1 MRILSASF
9 TQYGPVLLAL
19 LVVSQSSLWDGA
31 ASGRPSFLRKQ
42 FGFGEITL
50 TNLDEFQRTVEHEF
64 IIMANISD
72 EFDNERNPSS
82 RSSSA
87 AP

>member
-19 LVVSQSSLWDGA
+19 LAVSQSSLWDGA
-31 ASGRPSFLRKQ
+31 SPGGLSFRRKQ

-72 EFDNERNPSS
+72 EFDNERNP
-82 RSSSA
+82 A